1 MKKEEIE
8 SRVIELISDYTGVEK
23 SVINADTVIDTDLG
37 IDSLDHVE
45 LMMSI
50 EKDFQIS
57 LTIDEICNAQ
67 KVGEVVDLIMEKYDR
82 D

>member
-1 MKKEEIE
+1 MTRKEIE
-8 SRVIELISDYTGVEK
+8 SQVIEIISDYTGVEK

-57 LTIDEICNAQ
+57 LTIDEICDTQ
-67 KVGEVVDLIMEKYDR
+67 KVDDVVDLIMEKYDR